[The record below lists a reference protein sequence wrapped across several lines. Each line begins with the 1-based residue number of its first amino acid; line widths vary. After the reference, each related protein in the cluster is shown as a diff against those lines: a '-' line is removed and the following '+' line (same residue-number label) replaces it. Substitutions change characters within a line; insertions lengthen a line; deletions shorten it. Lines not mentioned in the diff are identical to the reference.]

1 MRVIG
6 LGNVLMGDDAF
17 GPWVVHFLEEGW
29 TFPAE
34 VGVVDVG
41 TPGLDLTPYIAGA
54 EAIVIVDSVKAAG
67 APGEL
72 RSYGKAELLRNPPPQ
87 RVSPHDPGVVECLLA
102 QDFAGTG
109 PSEVLLVGAIA
120 GSTEK
125 GTSLTPAVRA
135 AVDGAA
141 AAVLAE
147 LERLGVAA
155 TPREAPERS
164 LPWWERP
171 A

>member
-1 MRVIG
+1 VRVIG

-17 GPWVVHFLEEGW
+17 GPWVIHHLEEGW
-29 TFPAE
+29 TFPPE
-34 VGVVDVG
+34 VDVVDVG

-54 EAIVIVDSVKAAG
+54 EALVIVDSVKAAG

-72 RSYGKAELLRNPPPQ
+72 RTYGKADLLKNPPPQ

-102 QDFAGTG
+102 QEFAGTG

-120 GSTEK
+120 GSTVK
-125 GTSLTPAVRA
+125 GTALTPPLRD
-135 AVDGAA
+135 AVDAA
-141 AAVLAE
+141 AETVLAE
-147 LERLGVAA
+147 LARLGV
-155 TPREAPERS
+155 PGRRREAPGRS
-164 LPWWERP
+164 LPWWERS

>member
-1 MRVIG
+1 MRVLGI
-6 LGNVLMGDDAF
+6 GNVLMGDDAF

-29 TFPAE
+29 TFPPE
-34 VGVVDVG
+34 VGLVDVG

-54 EAIVIVDSVKAAG
+54 EAIVIVDAVKAEG

-72 RSYGKAELLRNPPPQ
+72 RAYRKADLLRNPPPQ

-102 QDFAGTG
+102 QEFAGTG
-109 PSEVLLVGAIA
+109 PSEVLLVGAITA
-120 GSTEK
+120 STEK
-125 GTSLTPAVRA
+125 STALSPALRA
-135 AVDGAA
+135 AVDAAA
-141 AAVLAE
+141 AAVIAE
-147 LERLGVAA
+147 LAQLGFPA
-155 TPREAPERS
+155 TRKADPERS